1 MSERPD
7 GPPVLNRRR
16 FLGTT
21 FTFVCAAPVLGAGCG
36 PAPAPT
42 PVDAGLLPID
52 AGSLWPLPQDTVL
65 SPARYETLV
74 AAMDAIIPGDPS
86 SPGATIANAAWYLDQ
101 LLGAFSTDPPRIFAG
116 GPTSG
121 RHGGADDFARF
132 QPLTRLEELRWRTFI
147 EGSRGL
153 PEREWNG
160 PVVGLVERCETGLD
174 ALDGAARSGRGA
186 AFAALSLRARA
197 AVLDAA
203 DETFVALLYEHA
215 AVGTYGDPA
224 YGGND
229 GQSGWRSIDYEGDR
243 QPIGYTAR
251 QMSHPEEG

>member
-1 MSERPD
+1 M
-7 GPPVLNRRR
+7 NRRR

-21 FTFVCAAPVLGAGCG
+21 FTFVCAAPVLGAAGCG
-36 PAPAPT
+36 PAPAPADAG
-42 PVDAGLLPID
+42 PLGDAGLLAD
-52 AGSLWPLPQDTVL
+52 AGLSWPVPEGTVL
-65 SPARYETLV
+65 SPARYEILI

-101 LLGAFSTDPPRIFAG
+101 LLGAFSVDPPRIFAG

-121 RHGGADDFARF
+121 RHGGGDDFARF

-147 EGSRGL
+147 EGSLGL
-153 PEREWNG
+153 AEREWNG
-160 PVVGLVERCETGLD
+160 PVIGLVERCETGLD
-174 ALDGAARSGRGA
+174 ALDSAARSGRGG
-186 AFAALSLRARA
+186 AFAALSVRARA

-215 AVGTYGDPA
+215 AIGTYGDPV
-224 YGGND
+224 YGGNE
-229 GQSGWRSIDYEGDR
+229 GMSGWRAIDYEGDR

-251 QMSHPEEG
+251 QMSNPEEG